1 MNTIHT
7 VRLMHQLHLLI
18 LKEETGS
25 SKDLSNILNVSRR
38 TVQDYLKELRT
49 LGAELSYDQDR
60 NTYFY
65 RNDFYMNFVLEIKTG
80 ECHSE

>member
-18 LKEETGS
+18 IKEETGS

-49 LGAELSYDQDR
+49 LGAELFYDQDR

-65 RNDFYMNFVLEIKTG
+65 RNNFSMNFLLEIKAEQCPG
-80 ECHSE
+80 E